1 MGHLKGDRKCKL
13 SGWDPFSSN
22 SFCRPAA
29 AAAAS
34 TASILFVPESSALF
48 TKPSWSIMPDRKQD
62 GDLSDNREGTRR
74 RRRSSDEWDRDSD
87 SEDSRERRRQRRKQ
101 KERKRQNESRREQ

>member
-1 MGHLKGDRKCKL
+1 MKGDQKCKL

-74 RRRSSDEWDRDSD
+74 RRRSRSRSSDEWDRDSDSD
-87 SEDSRERRRQRRKQ
+87 SEDSRERRR
-101 KERKRQNESRREQ
+101 